1 MMDSFYKD
9 NKIILYDGVCVLCNK
24 WVNFIIKND
33 KNEIFKFSPLQS
45 KTSKKILKSFKIP
58 NDNFDTIYIIKDGEI
73 FTKFKASTYALYN
86 VNKVFIFLYFLN
98 FIFPKFFLD
107 FFYDFVGSKRYR
119 LFGKLE
125 NCPVPHPSIKKR
137 FLND

>member
-1 MMDSFYKD
+1 MMDGFYKD

-33 KNEIFKFSPLQS
+33 KNEVFKFSPLQS

-58 NDNFDTIYIIKDGEI
+58 NENIDTIYILKDGEI

-107 FFYDFVGSKRYR
+107 FFMI
-119 LFGKLE
+119 L
-125 NCPVPHPSIKKR
+125 
-137 FLND
+137 